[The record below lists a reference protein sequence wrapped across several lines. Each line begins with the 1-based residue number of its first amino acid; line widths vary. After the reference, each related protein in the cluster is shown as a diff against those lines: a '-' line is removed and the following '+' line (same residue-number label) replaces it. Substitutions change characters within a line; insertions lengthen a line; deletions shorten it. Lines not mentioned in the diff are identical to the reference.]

1 MQIKI
6 TFLTGKTIILEGL
19 ESSDTI
25 NAVKAKLEEKEGIP
39 PDQQRLGFAGKR
51 LENHLT
57 LEECDILEDSV
68 LMCVF
73 VLPTYADDA
82 VSQHGMHVGEEA
94 KAEEAKAEEA
104 KAVPTT
110 TKFSLDALQARAAD
124 VAGCDKNRLH
134 EYLSDADFQKTF
146 GMSFADFA
154 NMPGWK
160 QAEAKKKHRLF

>member
-57 LEECDILEDSV
+57 LEQCGILEDSV

-82 VSQHGMHVGEEA
+82 VSQHGMHVG
-94 KAEEAKAEEA
+94 EEAKAEEA